1 MDFNVI
7 GIYIAIA
14 LILIAVVIIAVFL
27 LRRDSISLKEN
38 YPAEK
43 KLDDYKNIHKDLESF
58 ISTEIQK
65 EIDEQLREEQ
75 ERYADEA
82 RRLNEENEEL
92 KKKLEESAK
101 YTKQLDLEHVERAIR
116 LAEQNKELK
125 EQLNQLRSEYE
136 TNLENEKKE
145 LAKNIEEEKKQFIER
160 YADSRMLS
168 DAARLNLEKQKVA
181 FAKKMEDS
189 KSIVTQQ
196 LDSTYEEMAKLVE
209 NERLELLHKQDVER
223 YEMSK
228 KLNSEKDTYRKM
240 LADLNEENTN
250 LERQL
255 DEERLAYAQ
264 KLYDARKNFD
274 EKLKAEKLSNAKLM
288 EAFANS
294 FDNVANKDD
303 TPEPVPDAVEVDP
316 EVIVTR
322 TRTGR
327 HDTEEEKQQQMEFAR
342 KQQDKPKHQRAS
354 ANLIFAEDGVVNL
367 KLAMR
372 ESVQQLQD
380 VVNKYGV
387 GVSLKFGEMTNAVV
401 YADENTINRMIV
413 GLIQDVAAS
422 SYRNSTMEIS
432 IKQRG
437 PARYGRGDYEYSCK
451 CMAEKI
457 EFNPDVVEELGGKYS
472 ILSNEDG
479 SKTLNIRFT
488 FELR

>member
-14 LILIAVVIIAVFL
+14 LILVAVVIIAMVL
-27 LRRDSISLKEN
+27 LRRDPISLKED
-38 YPAEK
+38 YQAEK
-43 KLDDYKNIHKDLESF
+43 KNDDYKNINKDLESF
-58 ISTEIQK
+58 ISAEIQK
-65 EIDEQLREEQ
+65 EIDEQLQEEQ

-92 KKKLEESAK
+92 KRKLDESAK
-101 YTKQLDLEHVERAIR
+101 YTKQLDLEHVERAVR
-116 LAEQNKELK
+116 LAEQNKALK

-168 DAARLNLEKQKVA
+168 DAAKLNLEKQKVA

-189 KSIVTQQ
+189 RSIVAQQ

-209 NERLELLHKQDVER
+209 NERLELLHKQEVER
-223 YEMSK
+223 YEMSQ

-240 LADLNEENTN
+240 LADLNEENTS

-255 DEERLAYAQ
+255 DEERLSYAQ

-274 EKLKAEKLSNAKLM
+274 EKLKAERLSNAKLM
-288 EAFANS
+288 EAFS
-294 FDNVANKDD
+294 SSLDEIKD
-303 TPEPVPDAVEVDP
+303 TSEPVPDAVEVDP

-322 TRTGR
+322 TRAGR
-327 HDTEEEKQQQMEFAR
+327 HDTEEEKQQQVEIAR

-367 KLAMR
+367 KLVMR
-372 ESVQQLQD
+372 ESVQKLQD
-380 VVNKYGV
+380 LVNKYGV
-387 GVSLKFGEMTNAVV
+387 GIALKFGDMTNAVV
-401 YADENTINRMIV
+401 YADEEVINRMIV

-422 SYRNSTMEIS
+422 SHRNSTMEIS
-432 IKQRG
+432 LKQRG
-437 PARYGRGDYEYSCK
+437 PARYGRGEYEYSYK

-457 EFNPDVVEELGGKYS
+457 EINAATIKELGGTYS
-472 ILSNEDG
+472 ISDNEDG
-479 SKTLNIRFT
+479 SKTINVRFT